1 MQHLNA
7 EFMLG
12 AAGPDQFLKGGNP
25 QVCFAGRSNVGKSS
39 LLNSI
44 LRRKK
49 LAFISST
56 PGKTQEINFYNVSDK
71 WVFADLPGYG
81 YAAAGKDKRKQWSK
95 LNFEYLESSEDLK
108 LVCALVDIRHDP
120 TSKDLAF
127 IEWLENHERK
137 YIIILTKSDKIPKKK
152 IAVRK
157 KQLDDFLVNSGFCLE
172 VFPYSAVQGDGREQ
186 LLAIIK
192 RECSSK

>member
-1 MQHLNA
+1 
-7 EFMLG
+7 
-12 AAGPDQFLKGGNP
+12 
-25 QVCFAGRSNVGKSS
+25 
-39 LLNSI
+39 
-44 LRRKK
+44 
-49 LAFISST
+49 ISST

-71 WVFADLPGYG
+71 WIFVDLPGYG
-81 YAAAGKDKRKQWSK
+81 YAAAGKDKRKLWSK
-95 LNFEYLESSEDLK
+95 LNFAYLESSEDLK
-108 LVCALVDIRHDP
+108 LVCALIDIRHDP

-157 KQLDDFLVNSGFCLE
+157 KQLDDFLVNAGFCLE
-172 VFPYSAVQGDGREQ
+172 VFPYSAVEGDGREQ

-192 RECSSK
+192 RECNAK